1 MAEHASQQH
10 RLHELPPV
18 AVDSHRSRN
27 HGGLTRWIRRRVLP
41 QHFLNVPL
49 PLGDVRHHSSSY
61 RVCDICLCRNRQRIG
76 STRYEPGLRG
86 LLSTRLFGL
95 AEGSGRK

>member
-18 AVDSHRSRN
+18 AINRHRSRN

-41 QHFLNVPL
+41 EYFCNVPL
-49 PLGDVRHHSSSY
+49 PLGDVRHHRSAY
-61 RVCDICLCRNRQRIG
+61 RICDIRLCGNRQRIG
-76 STRYEPGLRG
+76 STRIKPGIRG
-86 LLSTRLFGL
+86 LLPTGLFGL
-95 AEGSGRK
+95 A